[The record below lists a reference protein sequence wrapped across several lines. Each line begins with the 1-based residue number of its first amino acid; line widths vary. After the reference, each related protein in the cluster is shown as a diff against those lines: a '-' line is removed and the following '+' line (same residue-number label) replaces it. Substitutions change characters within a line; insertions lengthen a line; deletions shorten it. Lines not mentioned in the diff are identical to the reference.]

1 VKDFSCAALCML
13 IISSKLNETKIL
25 YTPVMA
31 RKSKIA
37 PQKMEEME
45 VAVMVWFKFKVNA
58 YNYVRVL
65 IEYMREWDEMVT
77 RYG

>member
-1 VKDFSCAALCML
+1 ML

-31 RKSKIA
+31 MKSKNA
-37 PQKMEEME
+37 PQKMQEME